1 MIILA
6 FFFLLRP
13 GEYTDNDGDT
23 DKHPFL
29 LQDIQLFIG
38 DTRLDTLLD
47 SDSRLKQARFVSL
60 TFTHKKNGVQGE
72 VIGLACSGDPVL
84 CPVQAVIRR
93 VLYLHQNGALPATP
107 LVMSTT
113 PRA

>member
-29 LQDIQLFIG
+29 LENVQLFIG
-38 DTRLDTLLD
+38 DTRLNLLTD
-47 SDSRLKQARFVSL
+47 SDSRLKQARFALL
-60 TFTHKKNGVQGE
+60 TFN
-72 VIGLACSGDPVL
+72 
-84 CPVQAVIRR
+84 
-93 VLYLHQNGALPATP
+93 LHHSEKWGARGSHWSSL
-107 LVMSTT
+107 
-113 PRA
+113 